1 MRKIPFLTIDYI
13 FFPVRKVIFARTFDF
28 DNTSDHQPIIL
39 KLNYHST
46 DVQLPVKPDSVGN
59 LKKKDLNWPK
69 FNQAF
74 IQAKYIT
81 SLLSEIAKIDPVD
94 LNHTDDTCLF
104 FVGKDS
110 KIIGDQLNKD
120 FNSLCEWFIDNKLS
134 IHFGEEKTKSIL
146 FGTKQLLHKAKSL
159 NIRYGDTE
167 IKQHTKVTYLGCI
180 LDNDLS
186 GESMVTK
193 VLSLINGRL
202 KFLYRKQKFFN
213 YSLRR
218 LLCNALIQ
226 PHYDY
231 ACSAWY
237 PSLNKRLLKKI
248 QISQN
253 KCVRYCLK
261 LDNRA
266 HIGANEFKEINW
278 LPTKERVSQC
288 ICVNIFKFFN
298 NMAPDYTSEIFH
310 PSHSRH
316 NTRMSTYKL
325 DLPFRKNVHGQKTL
339 SYLGPKT
346 WNSLPA
352 QIKLCK
358 NVNSFK
364 HDIKNLYFKRLQKS
378 DDSIFMYY

>member
-1 MRKIPFLTIDYI
+1 MILIDLQKAFDTIDHSI
-13 FFPVRKVIFARTFDF
+13 LLEKTKCLSFSESTIRWF
-28 DNTSDHQPIIL
+28 TSYLSNRSFIVSVGKEL
-39 KLNYHST
+39 SSRGKLNCGVPQGSILGPLLFLLYVN
-46 DVQLPVKPDSVGN
+46 DMA
-59 LKKKDLNWPK
+59 
-69 FNQAF
+69 QAVN
-74 IQAKYIT
+74 
-81 SLLSEIAKIDPVD
+81 SELLLYA
-94 LNHTDDTCLF
+94 DDTCLF
-104 FVGKDS
+104 FMGKDS

-146 FGTKQLLHKAKSL
+146 FGTKQLLHKGKSL
-159 NIRYGDTE
+159 NIIYGDTE

-180 LDNDLS
+180 LNNDLS

-202 KFLYRKQKFFN
+202 KFLYRKQKFLT
-213 YSLRR
+213 YSLRQ

-253 KCVRYCLK
+253 KCIRYCLK

-288 ICVNIFKFFN
+288 ICVNVFKFFN
-298 NMAPDYTSEIFH
+298 NMVPD
-310 PSHSRH
+310 
-316 NTRMSTYKL
+316 
-325 DLPFRKNVHGQKTL
+325 
-339 SYLGPKT
+339 
-346 WNSLPA
+346 
-352 QIKLCK
+352 
-358 NVNSFK
+358 
-364 HDIKNLYFKRLQKS
+364 
-378 DDSIFMYY
+378 

>member
-1 MRKIPFLTIDYI
+1 MP
-13 FFPVRKVIFARTFDF
+13 
-28 DNTSDHQPIIL
+28 
-39 KLNYHST
+39 
-46 DVQLPVKPDSVGN
+46 
-59 LKKKDLNWPK
+59 
-69 FNQAF
+69 QAVN
-74 IQAKYIT
+74 
-81 SLLSEIAKIDPVD
+81 SELLLYA
-94 LNHTDDTCLF
+94 DDTCLF
-104 FVGKDS
+104 FTGKDS

-146 FGTKQLLHKAKSL
+146 FGTKQLLHKGKSL

-202 KFLYRKQKFFN
+202 KFLYRKQKFLT

-226 PHYDY
+226 PHFDY
-231 ACSAWY
+231 ACSAGY

-253 KCVRYCLK
+253 KCIRYCLK

-325 DLPFRKNVHGQKTL
+325 DLPFRKSVYGKKTL

-378 DDSIFMYY
+378 DDSIFMHY

>member
-1 MRKIPFLTIDYI
+1 
-13 FFPVRKVIFARTFDF
+13 
-28 DNTSDHQPIIL
+28 
-39 KLNYHST
+39 
-46 DVQLPVKPDSVGN
+46 
-59 LKKKDLNWPK
+59 
-69 FNQAF
+69 
-74 IQAKYIT
+74 
-81 SLLSEIAKIDPVD
+81 
-94 LNHTDDTCLF
+94 
-104 FVGKDS
+104 
-110 KIIGDQLNKD
+110 
-120 FNSLCEWFIDNKLS
+120 
-134 IHFGEEKTKSIL
+134 
-146 FGTKQLLHKAKSL
+146 
-159 NIRYGDTE
+159 
-167 IKQHTKVTYLGCI
+167 
-180 LDNDLS
+180 
-186 GESMVTK
+186 MVTK

-202 KFLYRKQKFFN
+202 KFLYRKQKFLT
-213 YSLRR
+213 YSLHR

-237 PSLNKRLLKKI
+237 PSLNKRLVKKI

-253 KCVRYCLK
+253 KCIRYCLK

-278 LPTKERVSQC
+278 LPKKERVSQC
-288 ICVNIFKFFN
+288 ICVNVFKFFN
-298 NMAPDYTSEIFH
+298 KMAPDYTSEIFH

-325 DLPFRKNVHGQKTL
+325 DLPFRKSVYGQKTL

>member
-1 MRKIPFLTIDYI
+1 
-13 FFPVRKVIFARTFDF
+13 
-28 DNTSDHQPIIL
+28 
-39 KLNYHST
+39 
-46 DVQLPVKPDSVGN
+46 
-59 LKKKDLNWPK
+59 
-69 FNQAF
+69 
-74 IQAKYIT
+74 
-81 SLLSEIAKIDPVD
+81 
-94 LNHTDDTCLF
+94 
-104 FVGKDS
+104 
-110 KIIGDQLNKD
+110 
-120 FNSLCEWFIDNKLS
+120 
-134 IHFGEEKTKSIL
+134 
-146 FGTKQLLHKAKSL
+146 
-159 NIRYGDTE
+159 
-167 IKQHTKVTYLGCI
+167 
-180 LDNDLS
+180 
-186 GESMVTK
+186 MVTK

-226 PHYDY
+226 PHYNY

-339 SYLGPKT
+339 SYLRPKT

-358 NVNSFK
+358 NVNNFK